1 MPTDNRYHTA
11 DLNLQ
16 VNGQSCPV
24 TVRHHWTLLDVL
36 REQLDLTGSKRGCD
50 RGECGSCT
58 VLLDG
63 QPVYSCQLLAVQ
75 VGRRTILTI
84 EGLAGDETLDAV
96 QQAFLDNDGGQC
108 GFCTPGFVMS
118 TRALLNDN
126 PNPTDAEIRQALS
139 GNLCRC
145 NAYGRIIASVQA
157 ARSGIGGGT
166 THATAQG
173 AADEPDWGNLPSA
186 TIATIKRIN
195 EEQGPAAAQ
204 AYAARIEE
212 SSRQEEQ
219 RALELEK
226 IFADD
231 PSPPAFSANSRA
243 ARELAQS
250 ASAVANHYGTVARR
264 LAVWS
269 GDD

>member
-1 MPTDNRYHTA
+1 MPTANHYHTA

-36 REQLDLTGSKRGCD
+36 REQLDLTGAKRGCD

-58 VLLDG
+58 VLLAG
-63 QPVYSCQLLAVQ
+63 QPVYACQLLAVQ
-75 VGRRTILTI
+75 VGSRPIVTI

-118 TRALLNDN
+118 TRALLNAN
-126 PNPTDAEIRQALS
+126 PNPTDAEIRQALA

-157 ARSGIGGGT
+157 ARAG
-166 THATAQG
+166 
-173 AADEPDWGNLPSA
+173 
-186 TIATIKRIN
+186 
-195 EEQGPAAAQ
+195 
-204 AYAARIEE
+204 
-212 SSRQEEQ
+212 
-219 RALELEK
+219 
-226 IFADD
+226 
-231 PSPPAFSANSRA
+231 
-243 ARELAQS
+243 
-250 ASAVANHYGTVARR
+250 
-264 LAVWS
+264 
-269 GDD
+269 